1 MMWAK
6 GFGAEERQ
14 AALARAAELCTETD
28 NFAERFAA
36 AHGQWTLALLR
47 GKLRSATEVA
57 SACLREAEN
66 AGCVVEVGVAH
77 RGLGLISYYCGDFA
91 RARSHCERAIDACG
105 SVHDQE
111 TRERFS
117 NDTGCVA
124 MACLAAASWQLGD
137 VERARALIDAANR
150 RASELSHVP
159 SMAHPLHWR
168 TQIEILR
175 DDAAAALSSA
185 ETLEALS
192 REHGM
197 TFWSVAAELH
207 SSWARGRLYDP
218 MANVGELRRAL
229 KAFADQGA
237 KLQSEFFGALMG
249 QLEAEALGANSGLA
263 RIDEALSLAHSK
275 RISLRSCLPV
285 SRSRRHPSQ
294 ARSYRNRPRRKSF
307 SDRHRHRKGAG
318 CKKP

>member
-1 MMWAK
+1 M
-6 GFGAEERQ
+6 
-14 AALARAAELCTETD
+14 
-28 NFAERFAA
+28 
-36 AHGQWTLALLR
+36 
-47 GKLRSATEVA
+47 
-57 SACLREAEN
+57 
-66 AGCVVEVGVAH
+66 
-77 RGLGLISYYCGDFA
+77 
-91 RARSHCERAIDACG
+91 
-105 SVHDQE
+105 
-111 TRERFS
+111 
-117 NDTGCVA
+117 
-124 MACLAAASWQLGD
+124 GD

-294 ARSYRNRPRRKSF
+294 ARSNRNQSRRRSL
-307 SDRHRHRKGAG
+307 SDRHRHREGPGRQKPRAVRVPLARQALSIDPPAQRSLRSARAGARRFFADARNARNRG
-318 CKKP
+318 GASAAGGAQVRPCQA